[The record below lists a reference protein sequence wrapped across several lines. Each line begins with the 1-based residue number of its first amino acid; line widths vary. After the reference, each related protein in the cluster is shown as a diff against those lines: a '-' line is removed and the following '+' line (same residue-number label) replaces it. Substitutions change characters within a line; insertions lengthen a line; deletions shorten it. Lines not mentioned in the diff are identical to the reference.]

1 MGKYTAY
8 GSMIYTHTALH
19 LASRNGHTRFDYSH
33 IIVSET
39 GFKLDDAG
47 SWKSCSGSGLTSM
60 SGQLEER
67 LSMRRRS
74 VERFHNTMDCPGNS
88 NSKQNNI
95 LSEPCGI
102 LMLCVPDHRLG

>member
-33 IIVSET
+33 NIVSET

-74 VERFHNTMDCPGNS
+74 VERFHNPLPWQL
-88 NSKQNNI
+88 K
-95 LSEPCGI
+95 LEAK
-102 LMLCVPDHRLG
+102 